1 MTIWLTILGMA
12 LVTLLVRALPLLT
25 MRGDLPG
32 WLGRWLGYVPAAVFT
47 ALALRP
53 ITVSAG
59 DAPHLMAGAPLAAGL
74 VGGLVAWRTGNT
86 LATIVAGMAAYWA
99 LRLGGL

>member
-12 LVTLLVRALPLLT
+12 LVTVAVRAIPLLA
-25 MRGDLPG
+25 MRGEMPV
-32 WLGRWLGYVPAAVFT
+32 WLERWLGYVPVAVFT

-53 ITVSAG
+53 LAVTSG
-59 DAPHLMAGAPLAAGL
+59 DAPHLMAGAPLAAGV

-86 LATIVAGMAAYWA
+86 LATIIAGMAAYWA
-99 LRLGGL
+99 LRVFT